1 MYTTNIT
8 IEEEQ
13 LIEILTPTV
22 SMDGIESES
31 VAVFSLLLQ
40 NLLFTAIRTPPPF
53 FTPSDEKFLSLL
65 YTVYELRK
73 SSSSVISLDSQV
85 SVTEIMSYSRV
96 QMLLLN
102 SQILERR
109 PRTF

>member
-8 IEEEQ
+8 IEEEP

-31 VAVFSLLLQ
+31 VAVFSLLLE

-53 FTPSDEKFLSLL
+53 FTPSD
-65 YTVYELRK
+65 
-73 SSSSVISLDSQV
+73 
-85 SVTEIMSYSRV
+85 
-96 QMLLLN
+96 
-102 SQILERR
+102 
-109 PRTF
+109 

>member
-1 MYTTNIT
+1 MYTNNIT

-22 SMDGIESES
+22 SMDEIESES

-53 FTPSDEKFLSLL
+53 FTPSDEKFL
-65 YTVYELRK
+65 YCTVYELQK
-73 SSSSVISLDSQV
+73 SSSSVISLDSHV
-85 SVTEIMSYSRV
+85 SVTEIIY
-96 QMLLLN
+96 N
-102 SQILERR
+102 I
-109 PRTF
+109 

>member
-8 IEEEQ
+8 IEEEP

-31 VAVFSLLLQ
+31 VAVFSLLLE

-65 YTVYELRK
+65 HTVYELQK
-73 SSSSVISLDSQV
+73 SSSSVISLDSHV
-85 SVTEIMSYSRV
+85 SVTEIMSYSGTDV
-96 QMLLLN
+96 VVEFTDLG
-102 SQILERR
+102 
-109 PRTF
+109 T

>member
-53 FTPSDEKFLSLL
+53 FTPKSFCHFYIL
-65 YTVYELRK
+65 Y
-73 SSSSVISLDSQV
+73 
-85 SVTEIMSYSRV
+85 MSYKKV
-96 QMLLLN
+96 HH
-102 SQILERR
+102 
-109 PRTF
+109 P

>member
-40 NLLFTAIRTPPPF
+40 NLLFTAIRTP
-53 FTPSDEKFLSLL
+53 SDEKFLSLL
-65 YTVYELRK
+65 YTVYELQK
-73 SSSSVISLDSQV
+73 SSSSVISLDSHV

-96 QMLLLN
+96 QMLL
-102 SQILERR
+102 
-109 PRTF
+109 

>member
-53 FTPSDEKFLSLL
+53 LHQVMRSFCHFYIL
-65 YTVYELRK
+65 Y
-73 SSSSVISLDSQV
+73 
-85 SVTEIMSYSRV
+85 MSYKKV
-96 QMLLLN
+96 HH
-102 SQILERR
+102 
-109 PRTF
+109 P